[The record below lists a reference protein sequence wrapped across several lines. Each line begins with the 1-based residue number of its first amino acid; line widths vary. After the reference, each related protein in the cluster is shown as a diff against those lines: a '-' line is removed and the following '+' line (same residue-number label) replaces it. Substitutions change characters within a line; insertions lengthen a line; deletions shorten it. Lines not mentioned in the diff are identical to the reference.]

1 MKTLRRIWK
10 RVLNS
15 VTGRSGEQRLREEM
29 EEHVAMQTEE
39 NLRAGMSAVEARRQA
54 LLKWGAREAVREQ
67 YHAEKGLPGLETI
80 VHDLR
85 DAMRH
90 LRKAPGFSATVII
103 TLALG
108 IGATTAIFTLVHQ
121 VMLKSLPVAKPDELW
136 RIGDKIRCCNWGGYT
151 QGYDG
156 DFALFS
162 WEAYKNFREHTPEFA
177 DLAALQAGNAPLG
190 VRRAGS
196 QAAVQTF
203 NGQEV
208 SGNFFRTLG
217 VQPWIGRMMTD
228 ADDQIGAPP
237 VAVMSY
243 RTWEIKYGSDP
254 SVVGGSFQLNG
265 HAFTVIGVT
274 PPGFYGAKL
283 SGSQM
288 PDFWLPITAEDI
300 LGGPVSRIKRANE
313 NYLDILGRVRP
324 GVSSTA
330 LEAKLRVQ
338 FHDWLAR
345 HVPDMEP
352 IEKQLW
358 QKQTLHLS
366 PGGAGVAVMRD
377 QYEDGLKL
385 LLIAAG
391 CVLLVACGNMANLML
406 ARGLRNRTQISVRV
420 AMGASRLR
428 LVRSALVESVM
439 LAVIGGAFGIAVAY
453 AGTRL
458 ILHLAFQI
466 GGPNNYVPV
475 SAEPSWPVL
484 LFTLGLSIFTGVV
497 FGTAPAWMTTHADP
511 VEALRGANRSVGRGR
526 TWAQKALVIAQ
537 AAMSL
542 VLLSAAA
549 LLIQSLRNL
558 KHQDFGFDMHGR
570 YIAWIN
576 PTLGSYKPEQM
587 EQVYR
592 RVDEGLMKIPGVRMV
607 APALYAPMTGD
618 SWNSGVRIQGS
629 PEPGPKEN
637 TSAGWA
643 RVMPG
648 FFDAIG
654 AKMVMGRALNED
666 DTAATRVVAVVNEA
680 FVKRFFKDRNPIGQ
694 HFGFGRLKDASTYEI
709 VGVVRDIRY
718 MTDDYKEPVGPMAW
732 VSELQTPHFDD
743 PKQLEGE
750 KFSHFLYNIVIWAPG
765 DPPGMEDKVRKAIA
779 SVDPNLVLYAVDPYE
794 SVVSADF
801 QQENMIATLTSLFGL
816 LGLVLAAVGLYGVM
830 TYSVEQRTNEIGLR
844 MALGADRKDVVSM
857 VLKGA
862 FWQIGLGLGIGI
874 PLAIEAGRL
883 MKDQLFG
890 VQPWNP
896 AMLLAA
902 AGMLAAAAVV
912 ASLVPVRRAVGV
924 EPMVALRNE

>member
-1 MKTLRRIWK
+1 MKALRRLVNRIGNF
-10 RVLNS
+10 LA
-15 VTGRSGEQRLREEM
+15 GRSGEQRLREEM
-29 EEHVAMQTEE
+29 EEHVAMETQE
-39 NLRAGMSAVEARRQA
+39 NLRAGMTPMEARRQA
-54 LLKWGAREAVREQ
+54 LIKWGGADAVREQ

-85 DAMRH
+85 DAIRQ

-121 VMLKSLPVAKPDELW
+121 VMLKSLPVAKPEELW
-136 RIGDKIRCCNWGGYT
+136 RIGDKIRCCNWGGYA
-151 QGYDG
+151 QGFDG
-156 DFALFS
+156 DFSLFS
-162 WEAYKNFREHTPEFA
+162 WEAYKNFREHTPEFV
-177 DLAALQAGNAPLG
+177 DLAALQAGSAPLG
-190 VRRAGS
+190 VRRGGS
-196 QAAVQTF
+196 NAAVQTF

-208 SGNFFRTLG
+208 SGNFFRMLG

-228 ADDQIGAPP
+228 ADDQIGVPP

-243 RTWEIKYGSDP
+243 RTWEMKYGSDP

-300 LGGPVSRIKRANE
+300 LGGPVSRIKHANE

-324 GVSSTA
+324 GVNPTA
-330 LEAKLRVQ
+330 LEAKLRVE
-338 FHDWLAR
+338 FHDWLAS
-345 HVPDMEP
+345 HVADMVP
-352 IEKQLW
+352 IEKQVW
-358 QKQTLHLS
+358 EKQTLHIA
-366 PGGAGVAVMRD
+366 PGGGGIAVMRD
-377 QYEDGLKL
+377 QYQDGLKL

-391 CVLLVACGNMANLML
+391 CVLLVACGNLANLML
-406 ARGLRNRTQISVRV
+406 ARGLRNRTQTSVRV
-420 AMGASRLR
+420 AMGATRLR
-428 LVRSALVESVM
+428 LVRRALVESVM
-439 LAVIGGAFGIAVAY
+439 LAVIGGAFGVGVAY
-453 AGTRL
+453 GGTRL

-466 GGPNNYVPV
+466 GGPNNFVPV

-484 LFTLGLSIFTGVV
+484 LFTLGLSIVTGGI
-497 FGTAPAWMTTHADP
+497 FGTAPAWMTSNADP
-511 VEALRGANRSVGRGR
+511 VEALRGANRSVGQGR
-526 TWAQKALVIAQ
+526 SWIQKSLVIAQ

-558 KHQDFGFDMHGR
+558 EHQDFGFEMTGR

-592 RVDEGLMKIPGVRMV
+592 RVDEGLMKVPGVRMV

-648 FFDAIG
+648 FFETIG
-654 AKMVMGRALNED
+654 AKMLMGRALNED

-680 FVKRFFKDRNPIGQ
+680 FVKRFFKDQNPIGR
-694 HFGFGRLKDASTYEI
+694 HFGFGGIKDSSMFEI
-709 VGVVRDIRY
+709 VGVVKDIRY
-718 MTDDYKEPVGPMAW
+718 MTQDYKEPVGPMAW

-743 PKQLEGE
+743 PARQEGE

-765 DPPGMEDKVRKAIA
+765 DPPGVKQEVRKALA
-779 SVDPNLVLYAVDPYE
+779 SVDTNLVLYAVDPYE

-830 TYSVEQRTNEIGLR
+830 AYTVEQRTNEIGLR

-862 FWQIGLGLGIGI
+862 FWQIGIGLGIGI
-874 PLAIEAGRL
+874 PLAIVAGRL

-896 AMLLAA
+896 VMLLAA
-902 AGMLAAAAVV
+902 AGLLAAAAMV